1 MSTDAMERT
10 DSRPSRGGRRRTGRG
25 NRSRGNRNGSSSPQ
39 NNNRSKSEPK
49 KPAKKNFWQS
59 IVGFFKGDAS
69 AQDERPANRTRE
81 SSTKTSGD
89 QAQPKQTR
97 SRSSV
102 RKPEKVEVTSPR
114 LYVGNLSFDATE
126 SDLAELFAGTGTVQS
141 AEVVCNKH
149 THRSKGFAFVELTSI
164 EEAKHAVDTLHDQ
177 EYMGR
182 KLVVSGAKATPERN
196 SADRNGEQ
204 RQPEQ

>member
-1 MSTDAMERT
+1 MSTEALDRT
-10 DSRPSRGGRRRTGRG
+10 DSRPSRGGRRRSGRG
-25 NRSRGNRNGSSSPQ
+25 GRSRGNRNRSSSNQ

-49 KPAKKNFWQS
+49 KPEKKSFWQS
-59 IVGFFKGDAS
+59 VVGFFKGDSPEPEKKPAS
-69 AQDERPANRTRE
+69 RSRN
-81 SSTKTSGD
+81 SSTKSSD
-89 QAQPKQTR
+89 SKSKPKQTR
-97 SRSSV
+97 SKSSV

-126 SDLAELFAGTGTVQS
+126 SDLEELFAGTGQVQS

-164 EEAKHAVDTLHDQ
+164 DEAKHAVETLHDQ

-182 KLVVSGAKATPERN
+182 KLVVSGAKAPPEK
-196 SADRNGEQ
+196 SSSDRNGAE